1 MKLLFPDVVLLQAA
15 GAPQSP
21 FGVGGLS
28 MLVPMGAIFLIFYL
42 LLIRPQ
48 QKRQKEHE
56 DLLKS
61 IAKGDEVVTSGG
73 IYGKVTGTS
82 EEVLTLEIAIAKGEA
97 IRVKVDRARIERRVK
112 KAKEGEEK

>member
-1 MKLLFPDVVLLQAA
+1 ML
-15 GAPQSP
+15 P
-21 FGVGGLS
+21 FA
-28 MLVPMGAIFLIFYL
+28 MIFLIFYV

-48 QKRQKEHE
+48 QKRQKEQE

-73 IYGKVTGTS
+73 IHGKVTGTS
-82 EEVLTLEIAIAKGEA
+82 DDVLTLEIASAKGEA
-97 IRVKVDRARIERRVK
+97 IRVKVDRARIERRLK

>member
-1 MKLLFPDVVLLQAA
+1 MRLLLPLLVPLQAQ
-15 GAPQSP
+15 GAPTSP
-21 FGVGGLS
+21 WGGVSL
-28 MLVPMGAIFLIFYL
+28 MLPFAMIFLIFYV

-48 QKRQKEHE
+48 QKRQKEQE

-73 IYGKVTGTS
+73 IHGKVTGTS
-82 EEVLTLEIAIAKGEA
+82 DDVLTLEIASAKGEA
-97 IRVKVDRARIERRVK
+97 IRVKVDRARIERRLK